1 MLDPEWMLKAA
12 MLAGTPMEK
21 GAARQ
26 LAAELD
32 DQREVLPHLLLL
44 RDGFADWPAT
54 RKALRAASKAV
65 IRPRAQ
71 IEAAG
76 AGATQQAREA
86 VRQAIE
92 RMLAPDGEGDG
103 RQVDAMIRLR
113 PRLSRVP
120 QPNDFIDAG

>member
-12 MLAGTPMEK
+12 MLAGAPMEE

-26 LAAELD
+26 LAAELG

-92 RMLAPDGEGDG
+92 RTLTDSGDG
-103 RQVDAMIRLR
+103 WVVDQMIRLR
-113 PRLSRVP
+113 PRLSRTP